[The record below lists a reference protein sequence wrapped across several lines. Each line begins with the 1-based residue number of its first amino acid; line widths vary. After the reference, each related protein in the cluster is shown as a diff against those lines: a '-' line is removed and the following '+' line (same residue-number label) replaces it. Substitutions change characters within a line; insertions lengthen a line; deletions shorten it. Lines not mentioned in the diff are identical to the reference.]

1 VQAPPGPASSS
12 AATVLG
18 ILALVMWS
26 TTVAFSRSLATALG
40 VMTSPALIYSL
51 SGAAGVAWLLA
62 TGRWRQTVRLPRAYL
77 FGCGALFVFYTVTL
91 YLALGL
97 AVTDRQAVE
106 VGIINYLWP
115 GLTLVFAVPILGRKA
130 RWTLWPGI
138 VLAFAGV
145 ALASAG
151 TTDASWSGLVE
162 DLHARGVP
170 YLQALARA
178 MVLAWRGF
186 VENFQARPVPYL
198 LALAA
203 GVSWPLYSNLTRK
216 CAGDAPSHAVPCFLL
231 ASGAVFLLLRPFFQ
245 EETHWAARTAW
256 ELAYMALVPSLLAYS
271 FWDVAMRKGRIVL
284 VAALFYATPLL
295 STWISCL
302 YLGVPAGWSLWA
314 GCGLV
319 VAGALVCK
327 LSISDEEQPASAV
340 ESRGCVARL
349 R

>member
-1 VQAPPGPASSS
+1 MQAPPGPASPTP
-12 AATVLG
+12 ATVLG

-40 VMTSPALIYSL
+40 TMTAPALIYGL
-51 SGAAGVAWLLA
+51 SGTAGVGWLLA

-77 FGCGALFVFYTVTL
+77 FGCGALFVFYTVSL

-138 VLAFAGV
+138 VVAFAGV
-145 ALASAG
+145 ALAGAG
-151 TTDASWSGLVE
+151 GTGLSWSGFVE
-162 DLHARGVP
+162 NLHARG
-170 YLQALARA
+170 
-178 MVLAWRGF
+178 
-186 VENFQARPVPYL
+186 VPYL

-203 GVSWPLYSNLTRK
+203 GVSWPLYSNLARK
-216 CAGDAPSHAVPCFLL
+216 WAGDAPSHAVPCFLL
-231 ASGAVFLLLRPFFQ
+231 ASGCVFLLLRPFFQ
-245 EETHWAARTAW
+245 EETHWTSRTGW

-271 FWDVAMRKGRIVL
+271 FWDVAMRKGRLVL
-284 VAALFYATPLL
+284 VAALSYATPLL
-295 STWISCL
+295 STWIACL
-302 YLGVPAGWSLWA
+302 YLRVPAGWSLWA

-327 LSISDEEQPASAV
+327 LSISDEEGPARA
-340 ESRGCVARL
+340 GQTA
-349 R
+349 